1 MRSFLS
7 SLNPRL
13 PRAVQ
18 LLQAGGLM
26 NAFGNGLVV
35 PFLLIY
41 LHNEKGIGLGVAG
54 LVLATNAGVSL
65 VAGPVAGALVDRVG
79 GKTMLTV
86 ALGFLTLGFAGY
98 AFVESP
104 WQGFL
109 ASAVTG
115 IGNGAFWP
123 AQSALLAGLI
133 TRDQRSATFAMQR
146 VVMNLGIG
154 LGGVAGGF
162 IASESFRALFLLDAL
177 TFVAYAAILTVF
189 VHEPARREAHA
200 ERPGSY
206 GTVLRHKVFMALM
219 AVNAL
224 YIGAG
229 IAQLEILPA
238 FAKNEAGVSE
248 RGIGWLFLIN
258 TLVVVLLQ
266 LPTTR
271 LLGGRRRMPFL
282 ALMGVVSAAAWLLV
296 PATGLWL
303 SGAAAFALLA
313 GAVAVFALGE
323 CLHGAVQPALV
334 VDLADPRLIG
344 RYMAISALS
353 WQVGFT
359 IGPAAGGALLAASPT
374 GLWIVAALGC
384 LVAGAAALALER
396 ALPQDVRRTTHSAHP
411 REPVPLPV
419 VPTEPESAGVAG

>member
-1 MRSFLS
+1 MLRFLQ

-13 PRAVQ
+13 PRPVQ

-26 NAFGNGLVV
+26 NAFGNGLVL

-41 LHNEKGIGLGVAG
+41 LHNERGIGLGVAG

-65 VAGPVAGALVDRVG
+65 VAGPIAGALVDRVG
-79 GKTMLTV
+79 GKAMLTA
-86 ALGFLTLGFAGY
+86 ALGFLTLGFACY
-98 AFVESP
+98 AFVEHS

-123 AQSALLAGLI
+123 AQSTLLAGLT
-133 TRDQRSATFAMQR
+133 TREQRSATFGMQR

-162 IASESFRALFLLDAL
+162 IAAESFRALFLLDAL
-177 TFVAYAAILTVF
+177 TFVAYAAVLTVF
-189 VHEPARREAHA
+189 VHEPARAEHRA
-200 ERPGSY
+200 ERSGSY
-206 GTVLRHKVFMALM
+206 RTVFRHKVFMALM
-219 AVNAL
+219 VANAL

-229 IAQLEILPA
+229 ISQLEILPA

-248 RGIGWLFLIN
+248 TGIGWLFFVN

-271 LLGGRRRMPFL
+271 LAEGRRRVPFL
-282 ALMGVVSAAAWLLV
+282 ALVGVVSAAAWLLV
-296 PATGLWL
+296 PVSGLWL
-303 SGAAAFALLA
+303 SGTAAFALLA
-313 GAVAVFALGE
+313 VAVSVFALGE

-334 VDLADPRLIG
+334 VDLADPRLLG

-359 IGPAAGGALLAASPT
+359 IGPAIGGALLAASPT
-374 GLWIVAALGC
+374 GLWIVMASGC
-384 LVAGAAALALER
+384 LVAGLATLALER
-396 ALPQDVRRTTHSAHP
+396 GLPEALRRAPHRLRAP
-411 REPVPLPV
+411 EVVPLPAV
-419 VPTEPESAGVAG
+419 APQQETTRVAG